1 MFADEETA
9 QFIEYNGVYY
19 RDSWLRAIGDGEI
32 DYTEISIVRIYDD
45 EYESLKEQFDN
56 GEMPVDTSLE
66 EEIVVV
72 DPVNSVEEEVI
83 TVKKTAAQILEEQI
97 KLAARF
103 AEV

>member
-45 EYESLKEQFDN
+45 EYESLKEQFDD
-56 GEMPVDTSLE
+56 GEMPIDTSLE
-66 EEIVVV
+66 EEINVVV
-72 DPVNSVEEEVI
+72 EDGNDEEEII
-83 TVKKTAAQILEEQI
+83 TVKKTAAQIIEEQI

>member
-56 GEMPVDTSLE
+56 GEMPIDTSLE

-72 DPVNSVEEEVI
+72 EPVNSVEEEVI

>member
-9 QFIEYNGVYY
+9 QFVEYNGVYY

-56 GEMPVDTSLE
+56 GEMPIDTSLE

-72 DPVNSVEEEVI
+72 EPVNSVEEEVI

>member
-9 QFIEYNGVYY
+9 QFVEYNGVYY